1 MSQYLSYSGLKWL
14 NREEINRFGVNS
26 VKENISIGY
35 ILEVDLE
42 YPDEWHELHNDYPLA
57 PEKIEISH
65 NMLSNYCSSIA
76 NKYDIKI
83 GGVNKLVPNLGKKAN
98 TFFIIEIFNCI
109 YRWEQN

>member
-65 NMLSNYCSSIA
+65 NVLSNYCSSIA
-76 NKYDIKI
+76 NKYDI
-83 GGVNKLVPNLGKKAN
+83 GGVKLAVNLL
-98 TFFIIEIFNCI
+98 FIVEIFSCI
-109 YRWEQN
+109 YHWEWN

>member
-42 YPDEWHELHNDYPLA
+42 YPDEWHELHNDYPLS

-76 NKYDIKI
+76 NKYDI
-83 GGVNKLVPNLGKKAN
+83 GGVKLAVNLL
-98 TFFIIEIFNCI
+98 FIVEIFSCI
-109 YRWEQN
+109 YHWEWN

>member
-42 YPDEWHELHNDYPLA
+42 YPDE
-57 PEKIEISH
+57 
-65 NMLSNYCSSIA
+65 
-76 NKYDIKI
+76 
-83 GGVNKLVPNLGKKAN
+83 
-98 TFFIIEIFNCI
+98 
-109 YRWEQN
+109 

>member
-76 NKYDIKI
+76 NKYDI
-83 GGVNKLVPNLGKKAN
+83 GGVKLAVNLL
-98 TFFIIEIFNCI
+98 FIVEIFSCI
-109 YRWEQN
+109 YHWEWN